1 MGPRPLD
8 AIPRAGLGHWPTP
21 LESCPRLS
29 EELGVEV
36 WVKREDCSSLGLGGN
51 KVRKLDFLLGSAAA
65 GDAVITFGALQSNH
79 ARQTAAACARLGLEC
94 HLILTP
100 VVPRRDELYT
110 TSGNV
115 LLDRLLGAHLH
126 LTEDPVRTFDE
137 VARTLEGRTTWV
149 IPAGG
154 SDATGALG
162 YVAAAEEWTR
172 QARAVGEEPTVVV
185 VASSTGGTQAGT
197 LVGLKRMSARA
208 RVIGV
213 GVYQSPEA
221 TCEAV
226 GSLVTAAAAELGIGA
241 PPEHAIEVTGEFLG
255 GGYGIPTPEM
265 VEALALFARTEGL
278 VLDPVYSGKAAA
290 ALVAL
295 ARRGDLGGE
304 RVLFVHTGGAP
315 GLFAYGTEV
324 VAPGVG

>member
-1 MGPRPLD
+1 VGPRALD

-21 LESCPRLS
+21 LEPCPRLS
-29 EELGVEV
+29 DELGVEV
-36 WVKREDCSSLGLGGN
+36 WVKREDCSGLGLGGN
-51 KVRKLDFLLGSAAA
+51 KVRKLDFLLGSATA
-65 GDAVITFGALQSNH
+65 GDVVITFGALQSNH

-94 HLILTP
+94 HLILSP
-100 VVPRRDELYT
+100 VVPRHDELYT

-115 LLDRLLGAHLH
+115 LVDRLLGAHLH
-126 LTEDPVRTFDE
+126 VTDDPVRTFE
-137 VARTLEGRTTWV
+137 QVAAALEGRTTWV

-154 SDATGALG
+154 SDASGALG

-172 QARAVGEEPTVVV
+172 QSREMGAEPTVVV

-197 LVGLKRMSARA
+197 LVGLKRVSARA

-226 GSLVTAAAAELGIGA
+226 ATLAAGAAAELGIGPPA
-241 PPEHAIEVTGEFLG
+241 PSAIEVTGEFLG
-255 GGYGIPTPEM
+255 EGYGIPTPEM
-265 VEALALFARTEGL
+265 VKALALFARTEGL

-295 ARRGDLGGE
+295 ARRGDLASE
-304 RVLFVHTGGAP
+304 RVLFIHTGGAP
-315 GLFAYGTEV
+315 GLFAYG
-324 VAPGVG
+324 PGVVDGGG

>member
-1 MGPRPLD
+1 
-8 AIPRAGLGHWPTP
+8 
-21 LESCPRLS
+21 LS
-29 EELGVEV
+29 DELGVEV
-36 WVKREDCSSLGLGGN
+36 WVKREDCSGLGLGGN
-51 KVRKLDFLLGSAAA
+51 KVRKLDFLLGSAAP

-94 HLILTP
+94 HLILSP
-100 VVPRRDELYT
+100 VVPRHDELYT

-115 LLDRLLGAHLH
+115 LVDRLLGAHLH
-126 LTEDPVRTFDE
+126 VTDDPVRTFE
-137 VARTLEGRTTWV
+137 QVAAALEGRTTWV

-172 QARAVGEEPTVVV
+172 QCREMGVEPTVVV
-185 VASSTGGTQAGT
+185 VASSTGGTQAGA

-221 TCEAV
+221 TCETVA
-226 GSLVTAAAAELGIGA
+226 SLAAGAAAELGIG
-241 PPEHAIEVTGEFLG
+241 PPADTSIEVTGEFLG
-255 GGYGIPTPEM
+255 EGYGIPTPEM

-290 ALVAL
+290 ALVSL
-295 ARRGDLGGE
+295 ARRGDLTGE

-315 GLFAYGTEV
+315 GLFAYG
-324 VAPGVG
+324 PGVVDGGS